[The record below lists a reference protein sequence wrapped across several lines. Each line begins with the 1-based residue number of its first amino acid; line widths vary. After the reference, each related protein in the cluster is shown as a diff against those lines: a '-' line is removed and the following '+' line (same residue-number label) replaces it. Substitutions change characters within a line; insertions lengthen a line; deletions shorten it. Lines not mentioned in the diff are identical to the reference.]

1 VGAVDE
7 GAAAEFV
14 VDAHHA
20 FEGRA
25 GELGAGGRHGGE
37 ERGEGR
43 AERGGRRVERGGGRE
58 GDGKICFRFFQ
69 GGPANVPP

>member
-7 GAAAEFV
+7 GAATEFV

-25 GELGAGGRHGGE
+25 GELGAGGGHG

-43 AERGGRRVERGGGRE
+43 AECGAGGRTERSR
-58 GDGKICFRFFQ
+58 GKFVSGFFKVGQ
-69 GGPANVPP
+69 PMSHPGE